1 MINTHT
7 RRPLVLCAIIM
18 AMFMGAIEANI
29 VATSMPT
36 IVAQLGD
43 VSLYSWVFSAFL
55 LMQAVTVPIYG
66 KLSDLFGRKRVFS
79 AGLLIFLL
87 GSVLC
92 GFATSMLMLTVFRAV
107 QGVGAGA
114 VLPLAITLVG
124 DMYAPEERGRI
135 QGYLGSVW
143 GISSVVGPLSGA
155 LIVQYTDW
163 AWVFWVNVPF
173 ALVALLIIG
182 LYLHEDVDHK
192 NVAVDYAGAALLL
205 VGLSALMLLLTHG
218 GELTGRNAILV
229 LALGLAAGVAF
240 YFQERRALDPIVR
253 GELWRQPLIATANA
267 ATLAMGMAMV
277 GVINFLPT
285 FAQGVLGSSP
295 VMAGFALGA
304 MSIGWP
310 IAASTAG
317 RHLPRV
323 GARRLARIG
332 GGLLVSGTLLLA
344 LFAERGLAAAA
355 IGSFVMGAGL
365 GTLNTVFIV
374 SIQSSVDW
382 SQRGAATAS
391 SMLMRT
397 LGNAIGSALFGGL
410 INHVLQRHLAE
421 QGQSVRL
428 SVDDV
433 QSLLGGPGRNPLDAA
448 SLAVLQTGLAASMQW
463 LFWGVLLVSL
473 LTCAIAWRMRDWKAT
488 PTSAK
493 A

>member
-1 MINTHT
+1 MINNQT
-7 RRPLVLCAIIM
+7 RRPLVLCAIVM

-43 VSLYSWVFSAFL
+43 VSLYSWVFSVFL

-66 KLSDLFGRKRVFS
+66 KLSDLFGRKRVFA
-79 AGLLIFLL
+79 AGLVIFLF

-92 GFATSMLMLTVFRAV
+92 GFATSMTMLTVFRVV
-107 QGVGAGA
+107 QGMGAGA
-114 VLPLAITLVG
+114 VLPLAVTLVG
-124 DMYAPEERGRI
+124 DMYTPEERGRI

-173 ALVALLIIG
+173 ALIALLIIG

-192 NVAVDYAGAALLL
+192 SVQVDYAGAALLL
-205 VGLSALMLLLTHG
+205 TGLSALMLLLTHG
-218 GELTGRNAILV
+218 GEMAASHASLL
-229 LALGLAAGVAF
+229 LLLGLAAGVAF
-240 YFQERRALDPIVR
+240 FFQERRVADPVVHA
-253 GELWRQPLIATANA
+253 ELWRQPLIAIANA
-267 ATLAMGMAMV
+267 ATLGMGIAMV
-277 GVINFLPT
+277 GIINFLPT

-310 IAASTAG
+310 MAAAVAG
-317 RHLPRV
+317 RRLPRL
-323 GARRLARIG
+323 GARRLARVG
-332 GGLLVSGTLLLA
+332 GGLLVAGTLLLA
-344 LFAERGLAAAA
+344 LFAQHGLMAAAA
-355 IGSFVMGAGL
+355 GSFVMGTGL
-365 GTLNTVFIV
+365 GALNTVFIV

-382 SQRGAATAS
+382 KQRGAATAS

-410 INHVLQRHLAE
+410 INYSLQRYLAG
-421 QGQSVRL
+421 QGQSGRL

-433 QSLLGGPGRNPLDAA
+433 QSLLGGRSLDAA
-448 SLAVLQTGLAASMQW
+448 SMNLLQQGLAVSMQW
-463 LFWGVLLVSL
+463 LFWGVLLVSV
-473 LTCAIAWRMRDWKAT
+473 LTCAIAWRMRDWKAA
-488 PTSAK
+488 SRA
-493 A
+493 